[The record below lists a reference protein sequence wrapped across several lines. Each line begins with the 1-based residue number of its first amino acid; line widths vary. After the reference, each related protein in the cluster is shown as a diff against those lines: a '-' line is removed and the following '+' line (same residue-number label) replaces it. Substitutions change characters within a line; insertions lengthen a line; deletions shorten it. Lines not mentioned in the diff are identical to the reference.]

1 MSESNSANTGEERLS
16 GVVEKVSFFS
26 PVSGFAVLRLL
37 VHGQREAVT
46 VVGVVAS
53 VTTGQHV
60 EAFGLWQNDK
70 TWGMQFKASRLA
82 VIPPDTLEG
91 VGKYLASGMV
101 KGIGPHFAKVLI
113 QAYGMDVFTV
123 IETHPEQLLELP
135 GIGRK
140 RLEQVVAAWSE
151 QKAVREIMVF
161 LQSHGVGTARAVKI
175 YRTYGE
181 EAISVVSSNPYRLT
195 LDIQGIGFKTADQI
209 ARNIGIASDSP
220 LRARAGVAY
229 VLQELSLEGHC
240 RVPEPMLLE
249 AAKRLLSIPVQV
261 LEHAIT
267 EELSIGT
274 LVAVGNAGERSFYLE
289 ALFRAESRVA
299 DSIHRIL
306 KGKLPWGTL
315 EPLKSILAAEEH
327 SGIELSDSQRSAVA
341 LALTSKLIVITG
353 GPGVG
358 KTTIINTILSI
369 LGSGALKFVLC
380 APTGR
385 AAKRLSEATG
395 REARTI
401 HRILE
406 FDPHAGDFKRTF
418 GNPLQADVVIVDEA
432 SMIDV
437 VLMSKL
443 LAAIPDHAALMLAGD
458 VDQLPPV
465 GPGFVLS
472 DMISCGAL
480 PVVRLTEIFRQAQ
493 SSMIIVNAHRI
504 NRGEPVLPTFRAGAS
519 VVAELSDFYVVPAL
533 STEDINRRLLQVI
546 IERIPL
552 RFNLDPMKDIQVLT
566 PMNRGSL
573 GTKALNTLLQEAL
586 NPHPSG
592 KIVRFGTTYAA
603 GDKVI
608 QMVNNYD
615 KEVFNGDIGVVYT
628 VNEEDDSLC
637 VRYDGRDVPYEF
649 GELDEIA
656 LAYAITIHK
665 SQGSEYPAVVIPL
678 SMQHFSLLERN
689 LIYTAVTRARKL
701 VMIIGEPRALAMA
714 IGNKRSSERLT
725 GLTAMISERMGG
737 G

>member
-1 MSESNSANTGEERLS
+1 MSESNAANSGEERLS

-26 PVSGFAVLRLL
+26 PASGFAVLRLL
-37 VHGQREAVT
+37 VNNQRDAVT

-53 VTTGQHV
+53 VTEGQHV

-70 TWGMQFKASRLA
+70 NWGLQFKASRLT

-91 VGKYLASGMV
+91 VSKYLASGMV
-101 KGIGPHFAKVLI
+101 KGIGPHFAKVLV
-113 QAYGMDVFTV
+113 QAYGMDVFSV
-123 IETHPEQLLELP
+123 IEKYPERLLELP

-140 RLEQVVAAWSE
+140 RLEQVVAAWAE
-151 QKAVREIMVF
+151 QKVVREIMVF

-195 LDIQGIGFKTADQI
+195 LDIQGVGFKTADQI

-220 LRARAGVAY
+220 LRARAGLAH

-240 RVPEPMLLE
+240 RVPESMLLD
-249 AAKRLLSIPVQV
+249 AAQRLLSIPLQV
-261 LEHAIT
+261 LEDALKQ
-267 EELSIGT
+267 ELSIGT
-274 LVAVGNAGERSFYLE
+274 LVAVGNEGERSFYLE
-289 ALFRAESRVA
+289 ALFRAERWVA

-306 KGKLPWGTL
+306 KGKLPWGTI
-315 EPLKSILAAEEH
+315 EPEGSIREVEEQ

-358 KTTIINTILSI
+358 KTTIINSI
-369 LGSGALKFVLC
+369 LEILGRGSLTFMLC

-395 REARTI
+395 REAKTI
-401 HRILE
+401 HRILD
-406 FDPHAGDFKRTF
+406 FDPHAGDFKRSI
-418 GNPLQADVVIVDEA
+418 GNPLQVDVVIVDEA
-432 SMIDV
+432 SMIDI

-465 GPGFVLS
+465 GPGFVLA

-493 SSMIIVNAHRI
+493 RSMIIVNAHRI
-504 NRGEPVLPTFRAGAS
+504 NRGELTLPANRAGEPGGD
-519 VVAELSDFYVVPAL
+519 ELSDFYVVPAV
-533 STEDINRRLLQVI
+533 STEDINRRILQVVVD
-546 IERIPL
+546 RIPL

-566 PMNRGSL
+566 PMNRGTL
-573 GTKALNTLLQEAL
+573 GTKALNTLLQKAL
-586 NPHPSG
+586 NPNAQR
-592 KIVRFGTTYAA
+592 KIVRFGTTYAE

-615 KEVFNGDIGVVYT
+615 KEVFNGDIGVVCS
-628 VNEEDDSLC
+628 VNDEDDSLC
-637 VRYDGRDVPYEF
+637 VLYEGREVLYEF

-678 SMQHFSLLERN
+678 SMQHFSMLERN

-701 VMIIGEPRALAMA
+701 VMIIGDPRAIATA

-725 GLTAMISERMGG
+725 GLTAMISAASG
-737 G
+737 